1 MSQTRTHADR
11 NTDRNARTDRNIHRQ
26 KQNTQKHKMTRRK
39 THIKGEKQ

>member
-1 MSQTRTHADR
+1 MSHTRTQA
-11 NTDRNARTDRNIHRQ
+11 DRNARTDGNIHRQ